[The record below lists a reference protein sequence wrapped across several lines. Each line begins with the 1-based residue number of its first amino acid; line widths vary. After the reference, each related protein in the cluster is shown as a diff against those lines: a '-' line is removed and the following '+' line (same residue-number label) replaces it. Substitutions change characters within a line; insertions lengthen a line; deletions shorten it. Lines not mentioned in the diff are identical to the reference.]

1 MESNPIFIVGMPASG
16 KSTFGRALARRLGRR
31 FVDLDAYI
39 ENRFHTTVRALFADR
54 GERAF
59 RRLEALMLREV
70 GEFEDVVVA
79 TGGGAPCHSDNMEY
93 MRSRGLTVWLEAG
106 EERLMQRIRQRP
118 DKRPLLAGLEGEAMR
133 RRLRQMAEARNPFYA
148 MAAVKTDSERLET
161 RSQIDAA
168 IEGFLGRMREPFS

>member
-1 MESNPIFIVGMPASG
+1 
-16 KSTFGRALARRLGRR
+16 
-31 FVDLDAYI
+31 
-39 ENRFHTTVRALFADR
+39 
-54 GERAF
+54 
-59 RRLEALMLREV
+59 MLREV

-118 DKRPLLAGLEGEAMR
+118 DKRPLLAGLEGEALR

>member
-79 TGGGAPCHSDNMEY
+79 TGATSHFGPSMNCCIGRVKPWCGNSYSIARTIGSPDRDVRRAWSRMYGANSSCSSAK
-93 MRSRGLTVWLEAG
+93 R
-106 EERLMQRIRQRP
+106 RQC
-118 DKRPLLAGLEGEAMR
+118 A
-133 RRLRQMAEARNPFYA
+133 
-148 MAAVKTDSERLET
+148 T
-161 RSQIDAA
+161 
-168 IEGFLGRMREPFS
+168 FSGDR

>member
-79 TGGGAPCHSDNMEY
+79 NMEY

-118 DKRPLLAGLEGEAMR
+118 DKRPLLAGLEGEALR

-148 MAAVKTDSERLET
+148 MAAVKTDSKRLET